1 MKRKH
6 RNSLAR
12 SAMMLLCTLLGLVLT
27 VMLCATFAFQ
37 YLLNAIGAPQNDL
50 RTQLT
55 SVISSIPLRSS
66 PEEKQQELV
75 GGRGSGI
82 TNILL
87 IGQDRREG
95 EDTKQARSDTMILCS
110 FNQKTGQITMTSFLR
125 DLYVP
130 IPGHGS
136 NRINAA
142 YSIGG
147 MDLLRQTIQENFQVY
162 IDGCVEVDFV
172 QFTQIIDLLGG
183 VQIPLRQDEA
193 DIINQETG
201 SALTE
206 GEQLLTG
213 EQALTYSRIR
223 YLDLDGDFSRTNRQ
237 RKVMTALAET
247 LRSAQISKVIPTLSK
262 VLPMITTD
270 MKSSQILL
278 LAIELLP
285 QLSDAQI
292 ASQRIPADGSYTD
305 QTIDGMAVLVADM
318 EKNRTLLRQSLLEP

>member
-37 YLLNAIGAPQNDL
+37 YLLDTIGAPQNDL
-50 RTQLT
+50 RSQLT
-55 SVISSIPLRSS
+55 SAIQSIPLRSES
-66 PEEKQQELV
+66 EQSQQELV

-82 TNILL
+82 TNVLL
-87 IGQDRREG
+87 IGQDRRET
-95 EDTKQARSDTMILCS
+95 EDVSQARSDTMILCS
-110 FNQKTGQITMTSFLR
+110 FNQKTGKITMTSFLR

-142 YSIGG
+142 YAIGG
-147 MDLLRQTIQENFQVY
+147 MALLRQTIQENFQVS
-162 IDGCVEVDFV
+162 IDGCIEVDFV

-183 VQIPLRQDEA
+183 VRLSVRQDEA

-206 GEQLLTG
+206 GEQLLDG
-213 EQALTYSRIR
+213 AQALAYSRIR
-223 YLDLDGDFSRTNRQ
+223 YLDADGDFSRTNRQ
-237 RKVMTALAET
+237 RKVMSALADT
-247 LRSAQISKVIPTLSK
+247 LRTAQVSQIIPTLSK
-262 VLPMITTD
+262 ILPMITTD

-285 QLSDAQI
+285 QLSDAQMV
-292 ASQRIPADGSYTD
+292 SQRIPADGSYTD

-318 EKNRTLLRQSLLEP
+318 EKSRNLLRQSLLEP

>member
-6 RNSLAR
+6 RNSFAR
-12 SAMMLLCTLLGLVLT
+12 SAMMLLCILLGLVLT
-27 VMLCATFAFQ
+27 AMLCATFAFQ
-37 YLLNAIGAPQNDL
+37 YLLDVIGAPQNDL
-50 RTQLT
+50 RSQLT
-55 SVISSIPLRSS
+55 SAISSIPLRGPS
-66 PEEKQQELV
+66 EQNHQNLV

-82 TNILL
+82 INILL

-95 EDTKQARSDTMILCS
+95 EDSRQARSDSMILCS

-147 MDLLRQTIQENFQVY
+147 MDLLRQTIQENFQVCV
-162 IDGCVEVDFV
+162 DGCVEVDFV

-183 VQIPLRQDEA
+183 VRISLRQDEA

>member
-147 MDLLRQTIQENFQVY
+147 MELLRQTIQENFQVY

-206 GEQLLTG
+206 GEQLLNG
-213 EQALTYSRIR
+213 EQALAYSRIR

-318 EKNRTLLRQSLLEP
+318 EKSRNLLRQSLLEP